1 MGCRHF
7 GRMPNHRKAM
17 LRNLAT
23 NLITHERIHTTLAKA
38 KEMRPLIERLIHHAK
53 RNDEQSQIFMKKTL
67 FTQAAIDK
75 LKEIIAPRFK
85 DLPAGFTRV
94 EFLGPRKVDKGK
106 AAMIEILKN
115 PYSEFE
121 RNEELVEC
129 EQNGMKNFWEW
140 EMGLLEQE
148 EKYWEDLLR
157 QLKASIEQEV
167 EQVIAKESGCNEAR

>member
-1 MGCRHF
+1 
-7 GRMPNHRKAM
+7 M

-75 LKEIIAPRFK
+75 LKETIAPRFK

-129 EQNGMKNFWEW
+129 ERGNGEG
-140 EMGLLEQE
+140 EGRE
-148 EKYWEDLLR
+148 EKSGKSDLAAVR
-157 QLKASIEQEV
+157 RIEPRESSIV
-167 EQVIAKESGCNEAR
+167 EGGSIQSSTGMQMGITPSRG